1 MADKASENNGKQ
13 QATEKAP
20 RKNELVRA
28 KKATGT
34 GEQTQGF

>member
-1 MADKASENNGKQ
+1 MADKPSENNAKQ

-20 RKNELVRA
+20 RKNGLVRA

-34 GEQTQGF
+34 GEQMRGF